1 MCTSGRSALNKT
13 HIDIDED
20 LLAQVAAITGTTTER
35 DTAEAALRTTLRHER
50 RRAAAER
57 LITRAENGCFAPLLQ
72 EHPKAAGQDADAP
85 HTAHTGDRAHG
96 AA

>member
-1 MCTSGRSALNKT
+1 MSKT

-20 LLAQVAAITGTTTER
+20 LLAQVAAITGTTTKR
-35 DTAEAALRTTLRHER
+35 DTVEAALRTVLRQER

-57 LITRAENGCFAPLLQ
+57 LIVRAESGYFAPLLD
-72 EHPKAAGQDADAP
+72 EHPKPVEEVVDAP
-85 HTAHTGDRAHG
+85 DTDDRAHG

>member
-1 MCTSGRSALNKT
+1 MSKT

-20 LLAQVAAITGTTTER
+20 LLAQVAAITGTNTKRETV
-35 DTAEAALRTTLRHER
+35 EAALRTTLRQER

-57 LITRAENGCFAPLLQ
+57 LISRGESGYFSTLLDDHAQ
-72 EHPKAAGQDADAP
+72 QAGDDDVQV
-85 HTAHTGDRAHG
+85 HTAEDRRQG